1 MLMQSV
7 VDHLATLLL
16 VDLQATLLIVGAEVV
31 LPVIHLNGA
40 GTDLTLLTIGGGGL
54 TPLIIAGVDHTHL
67 TTVGAVL
74 ILVPVPLIVGLQMT
88 AAIGGVTV
96 LTLHM
101 TPDMMTVTI
110 GGVIDHTLH
119 MTPNTMTVTIG
130 GVTVHTLHLSH
141 RMADTMEGTVIVHF
155 PEVLHRHEGE
165 ALGGAIHVVL
175 APNGGLTQEARGG
188 ATLRVYPQGLG
199 RVFPVGGHPSGV
211 TLEGATLGALLGAQ
225 VQVLD
230 LSQDLLALGLLHRN
244 HHKMNLTVLCSL

>member
-1 MLMQSV
+1 MQSV

-16 VDLQATLLIVGAEVV
+16 VNLQVTLLIVGAEVV

-54 TPLIIAGVDHTHL
+54 TPLSIAGVDHTHL

-110 GGVIDHTLH
+110 GGVIVHTLH

-141 RMADTMEGTVIVHF
+141 QMADTMEGTVIVHF
-155 PEVLHRHEGE
+155 PEVLHCHEGE

-175 APNGGLTQEARGG
+175 APNGGLAQEARGG

-199 RVFPVGGHPSGV
+199 RVFPVGGHPSGL
-211 TLEGATLGALLGAQ
+211 TLEGATRGALLGAQ

-244 HHKMNLTVLCSL
+244 HHKMNSDCPM